1 MNGDAPRLSWPGCCP
16 VSATRNGAARSRAD
30 RVALCLALLFA
41 LAAGVAGGQ
50 EGRAYFE
57 LNTGFRTGDFG
68 TPTRSDLLYLAPT
81 FGYAAPRY
89 DYSVTVPYLTLTSR
103 TASGSTTQSGIGD
116 TVARGGLELI
126 AGTNWSLYGA
136 LSVKL
141 PTADETRGLGT
152 GETDVGAFATFS
164 RDFDSVR
171 LSLLGGTI
179 QTGDPPGYTLPDLWL
194 YGIGLASW
202 AGATRLYGSIE
213 GRTASVPGAPNPLEV
228 YVGAM
233 HPLSTRQWLT
243 GTAFAGLNDSGPRY
257 GASVGFVHWF

>member
-1 MNGDAPRLSWPGCCP
+1 MSGDASGRSWPGRRP
-16 VSATRNGAARSRAD
+16 VSATRNGAARSRTGL
-30 RVALCLALLFA
+30 VALCFALLSV
-41 LAAGVAGGQ
+41 LAAGLAGGQ
-50 EGRAYFE
+50 EGRPYFE
-57 LNTGFRTGDFG
+57 LNAGFRTGDFG
-68 TPTRSDLLYLAPT
+68 TTTRSDLLYLAPT

-89 DYSVTVPYLTLTSR
+89 DYSVTVPYLSLTSR
-103 TASGSTTQSGIGD
+103 TAGGSTTQSGIGD
-116 TVARGGLELI
+116 TVVRGGRELT
-126 AGTNWSLYGA
+126 AGTDWSLYGSLA
-136 LSVKL
+136 VKL

-152 GETDVGAFATFS
+152 GEADLGAFVTFG

-179 QTGDPPGYTLPDLWL
+179 QTGDPPGQTLTDLWL
-194 YGIGLASW
+194 YGIGLATW

-233 HPLSTRQWLT
+233 YPLSARQWLT
-243 GTAFAGLNDSGPRY
+243 GTAFAGLNDGGPRY